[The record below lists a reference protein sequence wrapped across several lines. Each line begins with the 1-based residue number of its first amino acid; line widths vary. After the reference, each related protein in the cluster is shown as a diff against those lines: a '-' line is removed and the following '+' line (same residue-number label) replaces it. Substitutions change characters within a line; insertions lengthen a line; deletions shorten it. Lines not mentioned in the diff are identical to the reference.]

1 MTELMSLLLGRSP
14 LGTFCRNVSL
24 RVCVGLLGAST
35 LVGCHT
41 MSESSSYNGTSQQ
54 TSYQTKNQ
62 DGETVHRTVRV
73 ANRNTIDV
81 TPITP
86 ITPVYTAP
94 TYPTAAAATSKPEA
108 HATTSSARSSS
119 AAGFNGSLDLA
130 WTSGHLHMG
139 AHAGL
144 SFSEWFMVRLGL
156 SAFVSKDLYLG
167 GDLGT
172 RFHAPLGW
180 IRPFVGAGAYFGD
193 SKKCSY
199 EYNSSVGANVE
210 ICDKKFLSAGY
221 GEAGIEFGH
230 VSIFVRDYRLFR
242 AGLSVPTE
250 MFWGVGLQF

>member
-1 MTELMSLLLGRSP
+1 
-14 LGTFCRNVSL
+14 
-24 RVCVGLLGAST
+24 
-35 LVGCHT
+35 
-41 MSESSSYNGTSQQ
+41 MSESTSYTGTSHQ

-62 DGETVHRTVRV
+62 DGETVQRTVRV

-86 ITPVYTAP
+86 ITPVYTTP
-94 TYPTAAAATSKPEA
+94 SYPAAAAPSKLEPQT
-108 HATTSSARSSS
+108 TTSSAGSSS
-119 AAGFNGSLDLA
+119 GAGLKGSLDLA
-130 WTSGHLHMG
+130 WTSGHVHMG

-172 RFHAPLGW
+172 RFHAPIGW

-193 SKKCSY
+193 SKKCSN
-199 EYNSSVGANVE
+199 EYNSSIGATVE

-250 MFWGVGLQF
+250 MFWGLSLTF